1 MENKVDSGA
10 RRGRPRKAPEAQDTR
25 QALLRVGLRYL
36 TEKGYSSVGVDEV
49 LVAAGATKGSFYYH
63 FGSKEAFGAALIASY
78 DDYFRAKLMEHFRRS
93 DVPPLDRL
101 RAFVADAQAGMVRH
115 GFTRGCLIGNLG
127 QEMGALP
134 EAFRDMLREVLEGWQ
149 ALLANLL
156 EEASEAGQLRV
167 GVVPAQAAAFF
178 WTGWE
183 GAVLRAK
190 LDRSAAP
197 LQLFANGFFA
207 LIEGERV

>member
-1 MENKVDSGA
+1 M

-25 QALLRVGLRYL
+25 QALLRVGLRHL
-36 TEKGYSSVGVDEV
+36 TEKGYSSVGLEDV
-49 LVAAGATKGSFYYH
+49 LGAAGATKGSFYYH
-63 FGSKEAFGAALIASY
+63 FGSKQAFGAALIAAY
-78 DDYFRAKLMEHFRRS
+78 DDYFRAKLTVHFRRS
-93 DVPPLDRL
+93 DVAPLHRL
-101 RAFVADAQAGMVRH
+101 RAFVADAEAGMARH
-115 GFTRGCLIGNLG
+115 GFGRGCLIGSLG

-149 ALLANLL
+149 VLLANLL

-197 LQLFANGFFA
+197 LQLFADGFFA
-207 LIEGERV
+207 LIEGERT